1 MITYSFYTNNNLDEI
16 SNLLRENKLPYED
29 IRASN
34 VRFITARNEE
44 QLVGCIGLEQYG
56 TEGLLRSFAVVQ
68 ALQNK
73 GYGKALFNK
82 LIEYSTDSG
91 IKTLHLLTNTAREYF
106 LKNGFSVKG
115 RDDAPD
121 VILST
126 MEFKSLCP
134 SSSTYMV
141 KHLSI

>member
-1 MITYSFYTNNNLDEI
+1 MITYSFYTKNDLDEI
-16 SNLLRENKLPYED
+16 SNLLKENKLPYED
-29 IRASN
+29 IRASK
-34 VRFITARNEE
+34 VRFITARIED
-44 QLVGCIGLEQYG
+44 QLIGCIGLEHYG
-56 TEGLLRSFAVVQ
+56 TEGLLRSFSVAQ
-68 ALQNK
+68 TLQNK

-82 LIEYSTDSG
+82 LIEYSAENG

-115 RDDAPD
+115 RSDAPD
-121 VILST
+121 VILGT

-134 SSSTYMV
+134 SSSTYMI